1 MEVIKVALIICIS
14 WADIA
19 MSATAVS
26 VMNASQESS
35 DNITVVGDQVNA
47 SVYDAVSGTLGLLGV
62 KKADDL
68 VYKSEGNLF
77 RNGTW
82 RSYTALMAPFV
93 IIASVILGMVIID
106 AGKKTL
112 AYITTDNV
120 QSIQSSIAR
129 VFNAVVMMLAAPT
142 IIAILV
148 YIDTQAVAIALGYSK
163 ALSDI
168 SGYASTG
175 GLSTPIRGITGI
187 IMAILLAL
195 INVKYTARYIARSI
209 TFGLHYMTSPL
220 MFALD
225 SLDGDGG
232 LELQYG
238 RKTGEIWKNLVGTIF
253 LRTAD
258 AFGLVLAL

>member
-1 MEVIKVALIICIS
+1 
-14 WADIA
+14 
-19 MSATAVS
+19 
-26 VMNASQESS
+26 
-35 DNITVVGDQVNA
+35 
-47 SVYDAVSGTLGLLGV
+47 
-62 KKADDL
+62 
-68 VYKSEGNLF
+68 
-77 RNGTW
+77 
-82 RSYTALMAPFV
+82 MAPFV

-106 AGKKTL
+106 AWRKKTL

-175 GLSTPIRGITGI
+175 GLSTAIRGITGI

-209 TFGLHYMTSPL
+209 TFGLYYMTSPL

-232 LELQYG
+232 LFQ
-238 RKTGEIWKNLVGTIF
+238 
-253 LRTAD
+253 
-258 AFGLVLAL
+258 